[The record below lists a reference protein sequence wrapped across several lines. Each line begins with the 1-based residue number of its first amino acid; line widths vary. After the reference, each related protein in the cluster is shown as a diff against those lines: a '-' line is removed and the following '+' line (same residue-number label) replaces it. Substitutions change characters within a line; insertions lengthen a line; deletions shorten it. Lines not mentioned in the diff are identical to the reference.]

1 MAYTKFKVKVPD
13 LKTSYSNYSQPAVKQ
28 ANINMIKSINDKYGS
43 IISKY
48 EQPLDIPKPIVVS
61 VIGTESGGNMVGK
74 NAFGAIGLMQV
85 TYPSFVEVTTNWKK
99 HMKEDMPSF
108 LKQNIDRLAPNKS
121 QSSVERALA
130 TSPELNILVGMML
143 LRILTERFGGNF
155 NRVLVAYNAGAYT
168 KSQNVGTKPI
178 TSSIDTASLVSDKR
192 VPNESRNYLQ
202 KVLGK
207 DGFLELYVNNN
218 FV

>member
-1 MAYTKFKVKVPD
+1 MAYTKVRVKVPD
-13 LKTSYSNYSQPAVKQ
+13 LKTPYSNYSQPSVKQ

-48 EQPLDIPKPIVVS
+48 EKPLDIPKAIVVS
-61 VIGTESGGNMVGK
+61 VIGTESGGRMVGK

-99 HMKEDMPSF
+99 HVKEDMPVF

-121 QSSVERALA
+121 KSAVESALA
-130 TSPELNILVGMML
+130 SSPELNILAGMML
-143 LRILTERFGGNF
+143 LRILSERFAGNF
-155 NRVLVAYNAGAYT
+155 NRVLVTYNAGAYT
-168 KSQNVGTKPI
+168 KSQNVGTTPI
-178 TSSIDTASLVSDKR
+178 QTPIDTAILVADKR
-192 VPNESRNYLQ
+192 VPSESRNYLQ

-207 DGFLELYVNNN
+207 DGFLELYINN

>member
-1 MAYTKFKVKVPD
+1 MAYTKVKVKVPD
-13 LKTSYSNYSQPAVKQ
+13 LKTSYSNYSQPSVKQ

-48 EQPLDIPKPIVVS
+48 EKPLDIPKAIVVS
-61 VIGTESGGNMVGK
+61 VIGTESGGRMVGK

-85 TYPSFVEVTTNWKK
+85 TYPSFVEATTNWKK
-99 HMKEDMPSF
+99 HVKEDMPIF

-121 QSSVERALA
+121 KAAVESALA
-130 TSPELNILVGMML
+130 SSPELNILAGMML
-143 LRILTERFGGNF
+143 LRLLSERFAGNF
-155 NRVLVAYNAGAYT
+155 NRVLVTYNAGAYT
-168 KSQNVGTKPI
+168 KSQNIGTKPI
-178 TSSIDTASLVSDKR
+178 QTPIDTAILVADRR
-192 VPNESRNYLQ
+192 VPSESRNYLQ

-207 DGFLELYVNNN
+207 DGFLELYINN